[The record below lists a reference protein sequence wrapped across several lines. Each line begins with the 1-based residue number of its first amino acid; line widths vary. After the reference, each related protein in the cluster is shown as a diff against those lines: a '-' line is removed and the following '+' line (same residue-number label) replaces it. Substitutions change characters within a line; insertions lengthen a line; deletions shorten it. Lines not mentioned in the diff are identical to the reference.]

1 MIVNCEKEKTLYQ
14 EMTQKLA
21 ALLESSCHYYNLYKK
36 ASQMTDSDQKKQN
49 KPDFSQKSKYEK
61 LIIET
66 NEDDICFS
74 KEQVIN
80 C

>member
-1 MIVNCEKEKTLYQ
+1 
-14 EMTQKLA
+14 
-21 ALLESSCHYYNLYKK
+21 
-36 ASQMTDSDQKKQN
+36 MTDSDQKKQN